1 VRAQLDSPIQVNL
14 QRLLRWHGLTNA
26 NAAVLLGS
34 TRHTVGDWLSGRRT
48 PGTSYLMDVARLFGV
63 DPRDLYSDPRSFG
76 AVVSDPARLAAM
88 NELEWKRRGWS
99 VDEWG
104 IAWGPPNA

>member
-34 TRHTVGDWLSGRRT
+34 TRHTVGDWLSGKRT
-48 PGTSYLMDVARLFGV
+48 PGTSYLMDVATLFGV
-63 DPRDLYSDPRSFG
+63 DPRDLYSKPVAFGQVVADP
-76 AVVSDPARLAAM
+76 DRLVAM
-88 NELEWKRRGWS
+88 NVLEWKRRGWL
-99 VDEWG
+99 VDSDG
-104 IAWGPPNA
+104 VAWGPGE